1 LVGKQDAKNLFIDL
15 SEMLNCNPPE
25 FIEIES
31 ETVNVDEFLVFEE
44 FLLIHS
50 GPLHKL
56 FQKSKI

>member
-1 LVGKQDAKNLFIDL
+1 
-15 SEMLNCNPPE
+15 MLNCNPPE

-56 FQKSKI
+56 FQKSKILN